1 MSSLNSDLNADA
13 NTDVNANLN
22 ASLTAGLTSGG
33 EQLPASGPA
42 LVAHA
47 AGDLRIDDV
56 PLAEP
61 AHDEAVVEVLY
72 GGICGSDL
80 HYWLHGAA
88 GESIL
93 KAPLVLGHEISGVV
107 VRAAADGTG
116 PAAGTAVAVHPAT
129 PGPGAAKYP
138 ANSPNLSPGCTYLG
152 SAARYPHTDGAFSR
166 YVNLPVRMLR
176 TLPETI
182 DLRTAALIEPASV
195 AWHAVSRAGDVR
207 GKTALVIGSGPIG
220 ALAVAVLKRA
230 GAGRIV
236 AVDLHAKPLEIA
248 AAVGADEVINAADVA
263 AIEAVEADI
272 VIESSGNHHGLA
284 SAIRGAVRGGAVV
297 MVGLL
302 PTGMQP
308 VPISLAITRELRL
321 LGSFRFNDEI
331 DEVIAALADGSL
343 KIEPVI
349 THEFALGQALEAF
362 EVAKDS
368 TSSGKVL
375 LSFGGNGHTQ

>member
-1 MSSLNSDLNADA
+1 MATRLDL
-13 NTDVNANLN
+13 
-22 ASLTAGLTSGG
+22 
-33 EQLPASGPA
+33 ELPATGPA

-47 AGDLRIDDV
+47 AGDLRIDEV
-56 PLAEP
+56 PLPQP
-61 AHDEAVVEVLY
+61 AADEAVVEVAF

-93 KAPLVLGHEISGVV
+93 KAPLVLGHEISGTV
-107 VRAAADGTG
+107 VRQAANGEG
-116 PAAGTAVAVHPAT
+116 PKAGTAVAVHPAT
-129 PGPGAAKYP
+129 PGPGAARYP
-138 ANSPNLSPGCTYLG
+138 ADRPNLSPGCTYLG

-176 TLPETI
+176 ALPAGL

-195 AWHAVSRAGDVR
+195 AWHAVSRAGDVA
-207 GKTALVIGSGPIG
+207 GKTTLVIGSGPIG

-230 GAGRIV
+230 GAARIT
-236 AVDLHAKPLEIA
+236 AVDLHPKPLQIA
-248 AAVGADEVINAADVA
+248 RAVGADEVINAADTA
-263 AIEAVEADI
+263 AIAAVEADV

-284 SAIRGAVRGGAVV
+284 SAITGAVRGGTVV

-308 VPISLAITRELRL
+308 VPISLAITRELDL
-321 LGSFRFNDEI
+321 KGSFRFNDEI
-331 DEVIAALADGSL
+331 DQVITALADGTL
-343 KIEPVI
+343 HIEPVI
-349 THEFALGQALEAF
+349 THEYPLADALHAF

-375 LSFGGNGHTQ
+375 LSFGDAGQIQ